1 MMKPIKSSPTNGR
14 KCAWLQ
20 WLRHSEGSFTLESTL
35 VFPIIFLLILM
46 FLLLSMYIYQKVVLY
61 YSATETAERASFSW
75 DNSHRN
81 ARNGML
87 TTGQYDGLYWRVS
100 GDYMLGSL
108 FGMTSDQTDVTL
120 ELPGPLSE
128 EEKLELAG
136 TKLRR
141 ASNWLTG
148 DAGLP
153 FQGNIAY
160 ANSLMKREVAVKLK
174 QPVSLAPLE
183 LTLGLSEPKTAAS
196 ASIVDP
202 VQFIRDV
209 DMLRYYTAK
218 FNNGTSKQQAAKAL
232 TAYSGGGKAGKP

>member
-1 MMKPIKSSPTNGR
+1 MMKRIKSSPTNR
-14 KCAWLQ
+14 TRRWLL
-20 WLRHSEGSFTLESTL
+20 WLRHTEGSFTLESTL
-35 VFPIIFLLILM
+35 VFPILFLLILM
-46 FLLLSMYIYQKVVLY
+46 FLLFSMYIYQKVVLY
-61 YSATETAERASFSW
+61 YSASETAERASFSW

-87 TTGQYDGLYWRVS
+87 TTGQNDGLYWRVS

-108 FGMTSDQTDVTL
+108 FGITANQTDITL
-120 ELPGPLSE
+120 EIPGSQSADE
-128 EEKLELAG
+128 LELAG
-136 TKLRR
+136 TKLRQ
-141 ASNWLTG
+141 AAAWLTG

-160 ANSLMKREVAVKLK
+160 ANSLLKREVAVKLK

-183 LTLGLSEPKTAAS
+183 LTLGLSEPKTAA
-196 ASIVDP
+196 AATIVDP

-209 DMLRYYTAK
+209 DMVRYYTAK

-232 TAYSGGGKAGKP
+232 QAYSGGGKAGKP

>member
-1 MMKPIKSSPTNGR
+1 MKRIKSSPTNR
-14 KCAWLQ
+14 TRRWLL
-20 WLRHSEGSFTLESTL
+20 WLRHTEGSFTLESTL
-35 VFPIIFLLILM
+35 VFPILFLLILM
-46 FLLLSMYIYQKVVLY
+46 FLLFSMYIYQKVVLY
-61 YSATETAERASFSW
+61 YSASETAERASFSW

-87 TTGQYDGLYWRVS
+87 TTGQNDGLYWRVS

-108 FGMTSDQTDVTL
+108 FGITANQTDITL
-120 ELPGPLSE
+120 EIPGSQSADE
-128 EEKLELAG
+128 LELAG
-136 TKLRR
+136 TKLRQ
-141 ASNWLTG
+141 AAAWLTG

-160 ANSLMKREVAVKLK
+160 ANSLLKREVAVKLK

-183 LTLGLSEPKTAAS
+183 LTLGLSEPKTAA
-196 ASIVDP
+196 AATIVDP

-209 DMLRYYTAK
+209 DMVRYYTAK

-232 TAYSGGGKAGKP
+232 QAYSGGGKAGKP